1 MYKCKF
7 FLLFFCLA
15 FAWIARAQT
24 PKVAPVILDSV
35 YLKSGVL
42 YEGVVSQHI
51 KGQYLRM
58 EKKDGKEVI
67 IGDIDI
73 ARVIDN
79 NQNAIVQP
87 DVFQVEDKLKKD
99 SDKEGPTN
107 FNYKEVIIDVVYLKD
122 GSVLKGKI
130 QEYKQGEYLVIQ
142 LTSGSKLT
150 VEEEEIERIR
160 QQLPGEELPV
170 GSSAQ
175 SKKEKRKQRRSTYS
189 FKEKGWY
196 NVTYLASYNGRV
208 DGEFE
213 MGLGIQNTFGYQFN
227 RLFGFGVG
235 VSLDAQSLDGSETL
249 YPVYAEFRGY
259 FTKTVKSPYYSLSTG
274 YSFAFKN
281 KNQNIAEA
289 EGGYLIH
296 PAIGYRLGA
305 DAETNVLIDIGY
317 RFQSATYIRQV
328 PFDDKLVKQI
338 DYRRFSFRLGLIF

>member
-1 MYKCKF
+1 M
-7 FLLFFCLA
+7 LFFGLA
-15 FAWIARAQT
+15 LSISVFGQT
-24 PKVAPVILDSV
+24 EGEKSGVLDSV

-42 YEGVVSQHI
+42 YEGVVSEHI

-58 EKKDGKEVI
+58 KKKDGKEVI

-79 NQNAIVQP
+79 NQALAL
-87 DVFQVEDKLKKD
+87 DEEVFQVDEKLQEDRD
-99 SDKEGPTN
+99 EDPTQ
-107 FNYKEVIIDVVYLKD
+107 FIYDEVVMDVVYLKD

-130 QEYKQGEYLVIQ
+130 QEYKQDEYLVIL
-142 LTSGSKLT
+142 LTSGTKLT
-150 VEEEEIERIR
+150 VWEEEINRIR
-160 QQLPGEELPV
+160 QQLPGEELPI

-175 SKKEKRKQRRSTYS
+175 SRKEKRKARRNTYA
-189 FKEKGWY
+189 FQEKGWY

-208 DGEFE
+208 EGEYE

-227 RLFGFGVG
+227 RFFGLGVG
-235 VSLDAQSLDGSETL
+235 ISLDAQSLDGSETL
-249 YPVYAEFRGY
+249 YPVFVEFRGY
-259 FTKTVKSPYYSLSTG
+259 FTKTVKAPYYSLSGG

-281 KNQNIAEA
+281 KNQDIAEA

-317 RFQSATYIRQV
+317 RFQKASFTREV
-328 PFDDKLVKQI
+328 PFDDKLVKQV
-338 DYRRFSFRLGLIF
+338 DYRRFSIRLGLIF